1 MLPRGGSCTYR
12 RNEYLFKPTA
22 TNTHFL
28 AICSEMKCVLV
39 LNAVQYAAKR
49 SAFWCK
55 MQGEM
60 VLNGVRFGAKRKV
73 KCRLMLGEKHKNTL
87 QRYK

>member
-1 MLPRGGSCTYR
+1 MQKEVSCACR
-12 RNEYLFKPTA
+12 QNEFLFKLTA
-22 TNTHFL
+22 TNTRFG
-28 AICSEMKCVLV
+28 AICSKIKCVLV

-60 VLNGVRFGAKRKV
+60 VQNAARFGAKRKV
-73 KCRLMLGEKHKNTL
+73 KCG
-87 QRYK
+87 